1 MMIWT
6 KALVKQLVLESEN
19 AFLFNLNSFTLPGEG
34 QFARKRTN
42 FVFPPQKVPRIRLIK
57 KQLMLNTVPNK
68 ALSNK

>member
-34 QFARKRTN
+34 QLLGVKGQTL
-42 FVFPPQKVPRIRLIK
+42 FPPQKVSRIRLIK